1 MLNSQ
6 PLGFYAPA
14 QLVREA
20 RRQGVE
26 VRPADASR
34 SGWDCTLEP
43 AADCASAQPALRLG
57 LRLVKGLTREGAQRL
72 VAARGQAALAG
83 VEDLAHRAGLERRDL
98 GALAAADALHGLAGH
113 RHDAAWQVAG
123 VLPALPLFDSDRG
136 KNAAPTTLC
145 ETPGRSAALGA
156 IAEPIAHRGK
166 NAAPTTLCETPG
178 RSAALGAIAPARS
191 DDTDP
196 PSIPVPTEGQ
206 EIVADYASLGL
217 SLRRHPLALLR
228 GHLHRRGLLP
238 AAEVLQRGHGQRV
251 RTGGLVI
258 TRQRPGSAHDV
269 TFITLEDESGHVNL
283 VVWKALAERQ
293 RAVMLGARLLGVYGE
308 VQREGEVVHV
318 IARRLYDHSALLGD
332 LVASSRDF
340 R

>member
-26 VRPADASR
+26 VRPVDADR
-34 SGWDCTLEP
+34 SDWDCTLEP
-43 AADCASAQPALRLG
+43 ATDGASTQPALRLG
-57 LRLVKGLTREGAQRL
+57 LRLVRGLTRDGAARL
-72 VAARGQAALAG
+72 VAARDGGPFASVENLAR
-83 VEDLAHRAGLERRDL
+83 RATLDRRDL

-113 RHDAAWQVAG
+113 RHDAAWAVAG
-123 VLPALPLFDSDRG
+123 VLPPLPLFDVTGAADLPGSPRRFAPRDDEEGAPPRDDEER
-136 KNAAPTTLC
+136 AAPRDDEEGSQPRDDESEIRQL
-145 ETPGRSAALGA
+145 L
-156 IAEPIAHRGK
+156 PI
-166 NAAPTTLCETPG
+166 
-178 RSAALGAIAPARS
+178 
-191 DDTDP
+191 
-196 PSIPVPTEGQ
+196 PTEGQ

-228 GHLHRRGLLP
+228 GQLRRRGLVP
-238 AAEVLQRGHGQRV
+238 AAEAAARTHGARV
-251 RTGGLVI
+251 RTGGLVV
-258 TRQRPGSAHDV
+258 TRQRPASAHDV
-269 TFITLEDESGHVNL
+269 TFVTLEDETGHLNL

-293 RAVMLGARLLGVYGE
+293 RAVLVGARLLGVYGE

-318 IARRLYDHSALLGD
+318 VARRLYDHSALLGD
-332 LVASSRDF
+332 LVATSRDF